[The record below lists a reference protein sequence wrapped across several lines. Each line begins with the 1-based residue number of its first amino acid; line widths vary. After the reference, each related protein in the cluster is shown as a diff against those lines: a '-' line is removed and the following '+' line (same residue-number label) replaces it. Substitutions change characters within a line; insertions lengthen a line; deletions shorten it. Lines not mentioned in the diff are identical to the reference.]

1 MPPNPDTLQRFLS
14 TQLHEFGGHVEIAD
28 GLWALFSVAIAD
40 PDSDALAREI
50 LAGAPFPYDSGSSAD
65 DWWQIYYVETAHREA
80 AIAWLADLGKIA
92 AGEIRPVA
100 PHLAALIADLLASA
114 TPHRAA
120 RELGEL
126 HLRGEITAGL
136 IRRPDDV
143 RALLDRL
150 HVREP
155 LYFSAF
161 QSLLAHHL
169 IDMRVLHRQLIPEDV
184 ALKNEIVKAGLSRD
198 PFLQSRQDAT
208 TEIRNLLMRFRV
220 INPLDQQKNTAITNP
235 YAAYLDISHEGDQIV
250 APIDGIAVHL
260 PALHFLKAIRLLRR
274 ALYRGEN
281 LAHIDTAVPWMNDEI
296 AYAFRFIKQRLDT
309 RRDLTPLDALYMLE
323 QCAEP

>member
-14 TQLHEFGGHVEIAD
+14 TQLHEFGGQVEIAD
-28 GLWALFSVAIAD
+28 GLWAIFSVAIAD

-50 LAGAPFPYDSGSSAD
+50 LADAPFPYDSGTSAD
-65 DWWQIYYVETAHREA
+65 DWWQIYYVATAHQAA
-80 AIAWLADLGKIA
+80 AIAWLDDIGKIA
-92 AGEIRPVA
+92 AGEIRAVP

-120 RELGEL
+120 RELGDL
-126 HLRGEITAGL
+126 HTRGEITAGL
-136 IRRPDDV
+136 IRRPADI

-155 LYFSAF
+155 LFFSAF
-161 QSLLAHHL
+161 QSLLTHHL

-208 TEIRNLLMRFRV
+208 TGIRNFLMRFRV

-235 YAAYLDISHEGDQIV
+235 YAAFLDVAHEGDLIV

-260 PALHFLKAIRLLRR
+260 PAPHFLKAIRMLRR
-274 ALYRGEN
+274 ALYRGES
-281 LAHIDTAVPWMNDEI
+281 LAQIDTAVPWMNDEI
-296 AYAFRFIKQRLDT
+296 AYAFRFIKQRLES

-323 QCAEP
+323 QCAAP